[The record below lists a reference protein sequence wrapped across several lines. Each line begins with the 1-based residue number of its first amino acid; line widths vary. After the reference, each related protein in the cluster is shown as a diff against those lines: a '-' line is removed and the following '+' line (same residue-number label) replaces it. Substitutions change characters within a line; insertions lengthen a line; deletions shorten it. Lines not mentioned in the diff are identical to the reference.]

1 LEKGRF
7 LSSGLTELEEI
18 SFKDCEIER
27 VMLRVFS
34 GLRKL
39 ALLLLCGNKSR
50 EITPGTFEKINR
62 LAYLVLVDN
71 IIENLEG
78 DLL

>member
-1 LEKGRF
+1 MEG
-7 LSSGLTELEEI
+7 I
-18 SFKDCEIER
+18 CVNDWEIETIK
-27 VMLRVFS
+27 LREFCV
-34 GLRKL
+34 LRKL
-39 ALLLLCGNKSR
+39 ALLLLCGNKLR
-50 EITPGTFEKINR
+50 EITPGTFEKMNR